1 MRRRQQR
8 GSIVR
13 IGERWYMRYW
23 ESIPENGVLVRKRK
37 THCLGPVTTKGKHPP
52 ADIVDEGRKFMVNT
66 VNDSSIPAE
75 HSITLKQFVEEVFL
89 PWAKLYKRASTY
101 KAYSDAW
108 NYHLKAVAGRET
120 KSLKEI
126 QTFTVQA
133 WLEKI
138 AQQKM
143 ARHSLQHIKSTLS
156 GIFKQAIRLQ
166 YRKDGNP
173 VRDAELPPTPEP
185 AEMHAYTLEEEQAIL
200 SLLPEPA
207 GTAFAVACYT
217 GLRIGEITGL
227 NWEDFADSELRV
239 CRSIWSGIANEPKT
253 RKSKASVPV
262 IRQLAE
268 RLELHRLR
276 CGNPQ
281 TGAMFKNYLKERM
294 NLPNLVH
301 NSILPALNR
310 CAVCGG
316 EEGKAHLKQ
325 THDFKRDERIPVW
338 HGWHAARRGLGSNLY
353 RMGVPSKVIQRILR
367 HSKVATTEAFYI
379 ITDNQEVRD
388 AMASFEHNLD
398 SKISVESQSDTQ
410 RTLTADTDS
419 GSGSVN

>member
-1 MRRRQQR
+1 MRRRQQH
-8 GSIVR
+8 GTIVR
-13 IGERWYMRYW
+13 IGERWYIRYW

-52 ADIVDEGRKFMVNT
+52 ADIVDEGRKFMVLT
-66 VNDSSIPAE
+66 VNDTSIPAE
-75 HSITLKQFVEEVFL
+75 HSITFSEFVETVFL

-101 KAYSDAW
+101 KAYRDAW

-120 KSLKEI
+120 KSLKDI

-133 WLEKI
+133 SLEKI
-138 AQQKM
+138 GRQKM
-143 ARHSLQHIKSTLS
+143 ARHSLRHIKSTLS
-156 GIFKQAIRLQ
+156 GMFKQAIRLQ
-166 YRKDGNP
+166 YRKDSNP
-173 VRDAELPPTPEP
+173 VRDAECPPTPEP

-217 GLRIGEITGL
+217 GLRVGEICGL

-239 CRSIWSGIANEPKT
+239 CRSIWSGIVNEPKT

-268 RLELHRLR
+268 RLEMHRLR
-276 CGNPQ
+276 SGNPQ
-281 TGAMFKNYLKERM
+281 SGPMFKNYRGERL
-294 NLPNLVH
+294 NVGNLVH
-301 NSILPALNR
+301 YSILPALNR

-316 EEGKAHLKQ
+316 EEGRAHLKQ
-325 THDFKRDERIPVW
+325 THDFTRDERIPVW

-398 SKISVESQSDTQ
+398 QKIAVESESDTQ